1 MQRYFCG
8 AAKYKEFKEFPAAE
22 AARLRKSD
30 FARHTLDDGSS
41 SQAAK
46 HAAKCGRL
54 LQLLVGGLPDLRQAW
69 CSDVI
74 GS

>member
-1 MQRYFCG
+1 VQCYFCR
-8 AAKYKEFKEFPAAE
+8 AAKYKEFKEFAAAE

-30 FARHTLDDGSS
+30 FTRHTLDDGSS

-54 LQLLVGGLPDLRQAW
+54 LQFLVGGLPDLRRVW
-69 CSDVI
+69 GSGVI